1 LLNLLTSAILV
12 IKGLRAI
19 SMSSLNVFKKEICMS
34 HQKRLII
41 AVALITSLLF
51 TSLPAIAQTSSTGDW
66 TSLQRLARDS
76 QVAVKLKKGKKV
88 EGRVTSVTDS
98 SLTLVA
104 NTGTVDLKRE
114 EIASVYEIKRK
125 SATKSTLV
133 GLGLGAGAGAAL
145 GAAVGANDNSDGF
158 DKIDQA
164 ALGGLVVVGALA
176 GTVTGYFLG
185 RRSKKTLVYENK

>member
-1 LLNLLTSAILV
+1 LGLLTGTNVV

-19 SMSSLNVFKKEICMS
+19 SVSSLNVFKKEICMS
-34 HQKRLII
+34 HQKRLVI

-51 TSLPAIAQTSSTGDW
+51 TSLPAMAQTSTSDW
-66 TSLQRLARDS
+66 TSLQRLTRDS
-76 QVAVKLKKGKKV
+76 KVAVKLKTGKKA
-88 EGRVTSVTDS
+88 EGRFTSVTDS

-114 EIASVYEIKRK
+114 EIASVYEVKRK
-125 SATKSTLV
+125 SATKSTLI

-145 GAAVGANDNSDGF
+145 GAAAIANDNSDGF
-158 DKIDQA
+158 DKLDQA
-164 ALGGLVVVGALA
+164 VLGGVVVIGAVA

>member
-1 LLNLLTSAILV
+1 
-12 IKGLRAI
+12 
-19 SMSSLNVFKKEICMS
+19 MSSLNVFKKEICMS
-34 HQKRLII
+34 HQKRLVI

-51 TSLPAIAQTSSTGDW
+51 TSLPAMAQTSPTSDW
-66 TSLQRLARDS
+66 TSLQRLSRDS
-76 QVAVKLKKGKKV
+76 KVAVKLKTGKKV
-88 EGRVTSVTDS
+88 EGRLTTVTDS

-104 NTGTVDLKRE
+104 NTRTVDLKRE

-125 SATKSTLV
+125 SATKSTLI

-145 GAAVGANDNSDGF
+145 GAAAVANDNSDGF

-164 ALGGLVVVGALA
+164 VLGGVVVIGAVA

>member
-1 LLNLLTSAILV
+1 
-12 IKGLRAI
+12 
-19 SMSSLNVFKKEICMS
+19 MS
-34 HQKRLII
+34 HQKRLVI

-51 TSLPAIAQTSSTGDW
+51 TSLPAMAQTSSTSDW

-76 QVAVKLKKGKKV
+76 KIAVKLKTGKKV
-88 EGRVTSVTDS
+88 EGRFTSVTDS
-98 SLTLVA
+98 SLTLIA
-104 NTGTVDLKRE
+104 NAGPVDLKRE

-125 SATKSTLV
+125 ESATKSTLI

-145 GAAVGANDNSDGF
+145 GAAAVANDNSDGF
-158 DKIDQA
+158 DKLDQA
-164 ALGGLVVVGALA
+164 VLGGVVVIGAVA

>member
-1 LLNLLTSAILV
+1 
-12 IKGLRAI
+12 
-19 SMSSLNVFKKEICMS
+19 
-34 HQKRLII
+34 
-41 AVALITSLLF
+41 
-51 TSLPAIAQTSSTGDW
+51 
-66 TSLQRLARDS
+66 
-76 QVAVKLKKGKKV
+76 LKTGKKV
-88 EGRVTSVTDS
+88 EGRFTSVTDS

-125 SATKSTLV
+125 SAIKSTMV

-145 GAAVGANDNSDGF
+145 GAAAIANDNSDGF

-164 ALGGLVVVGALA
+164 VLAGVVVIGAVA